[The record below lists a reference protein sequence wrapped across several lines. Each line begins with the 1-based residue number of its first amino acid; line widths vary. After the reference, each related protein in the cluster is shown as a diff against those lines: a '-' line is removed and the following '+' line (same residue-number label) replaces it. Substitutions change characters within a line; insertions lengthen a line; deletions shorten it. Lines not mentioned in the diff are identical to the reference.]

1 MLVTLSTWA
10 VGESTTTLTLIPDDT
25 KVIVNDGTDGY
36 FDNIDKKYDGVY
48 NISDINGKQISS
60 IDLLIDRKKHGM
72 IVKQRPKRSQA
83 LVKYMVLDYT
93 KFNYSIFF
101 VFDNIH

>member
-1 MLVTLSTWA
+1 MN
-10 VGESTTTLTLIPDDT
+10 

-60 IDLLIDRKKHGM
+60 IDLLIDRKSM
-72 IVKQRPKRSQA
+72 EPR
-83 LVKYMVLDYT
+83 
-93 KFNYSIFF
+93 
-101 VFDNIH
+101 

>member
-1 MLVTLSTWA
+1 MNELGFTQQWRTSAGNFVTWA

-48 NISDINGKQISS
+48 NISDIMENK
-60 IDLLIDRKKHGM
+60 
-72 IVKQRPKRSQA
+72 
-83 LVKYMVLDYT
+83 
-93 KFNYSIFF
+93 
-101 VFDNIH
+101 